1 MMTQNILNAGFS
13 RRTLLVAG
21 AASFVTACA
30 RQSSTGWNGYSDA
43 VIIDG
48 LGGFGDPN
56 LGRGASLAEGTNARA
71 LADLR
76 QSGVSAQNFTLPY
89 VAGPEE
95 PYQVSIDAIDEMDV
109 LIAANSEHL
118 TKILTASDIRA
129 AKNSGRSGVIY
140 GFQNA
145 EQLGEDTARVDD
157 FFQRGVRIIQLT
169 YNIANTLGHG
179 SMVPENGGLTE
190 FGRAAVEAMNVA
202 GIVVDLSHSGE
213 QTCLDALAVSNAP
226 ILLSHTGCRA
236 ISDLPRNK
244 TDAELRLTAES
255 GGIVGIYFMPFL
267 REDGQARAVDVVRH
281 VEHAINVC
289 GEDHVAF
296 GSDGSTSTVD
306 DMESYR
312 VAVREEMAERRRMG
326 ISATGERD
334 DVVPFIPDMRG
345 PELYREFASHLKAR
359 GHSDARIEKIMGGN
373 LLRLFNEVW
382 PG

>member
-1 MMTQNILNAGFS
+1 MTQKIISTGLS
-13 RRTLLVAG
+13 RRGLLVTG
-21 AASFVTACA
+21 AAGLVSACVP
-30 RQSSTGWNGYSDA
+30 QSSTVWRGYDDA
-43 VIIDG
+43 IIIDG

-56 LGRGASLAEGTNARA
+56 LGRGGSLAERTNARA

-76 QSGVSAQNFTLPY
+76 RSGVSAQNFTLPY
-89 VAGPEE
+89 VAGPQE
-95 PYQVSIDAIDEMDV
+95 PYQDSIDAIGEMDE
-109 LIAANSEHL
+109 LIAAHPEHL
-118 TKILTASDIRA
+118 TKILTASDIGA
-129 AKNSGRSGVIY
+129 AKASGRSGVIY

-169 YNIANTLGHG
+169 YNVANTLGHG

-190 FGRAAVEAMNVA
+190 FGRAAVEAMNSA
-202 GIVVDLSHSGE
+202 GVVVDLSHSGE
-213 QTCLDALAVSNAP
+213 QTCLDALAVSRAP

-236 ISDLPRNK
+236 LSDLPRNK
-244 TDAELRLTAES
+244 TDAELRLTAET

-267 REDGQARAVDVVRH
+267 REDGQARAEDVVAH
-281 VEHAINVC
+281 VEHALNVC

-306 DMESYR
+306 DMAAYR
-312 VAVREEMAERRRMG
+312 IEVREEMAERRRMG

-345 PELYREFASHLKAR
+345 PELYREFASHLKTR
-359 GHSDARIEKIMGGN
+359 GHSDTRIEKIMGGN
-373 LLRLFNEVW
+373 LLRLFNDIW

>member
-1 MMTQNILNAGFS
+1 MTERKFSTDFS

-21 AASFVTACA
+21 AASLVSACA
-30 RQSSTGWNGYSDA
+30 ARSPTGWDGYDDA

-56 LGRGASLAEGTNARA
+56 LGRGVSLAERTNVRA

-89 VAGPEE
+89 VAGPDD
-95 PYQVSIDAIDEMDV
+95 PYQVSIDAISEMNE
-109 LIAANSEHL
+109 LIASNPDHL
-118 TKILTASDIRA
+118 MKVLTSSDIQE
-129 AKNSGRSGVIY
+129 AKNSGRAGVIY

-145 EQLGEDTARVDD
+145 EQLGEDPARVDG
-157 FFQRGVRIIQLT
+157 FFQRGVRITQLT

-179 SMVPENGGLTE
+179 SMVPENGGLTG
-190 FGRAAVEAMNVA
+190 FGRAAVEAMNAA
-202 GIVVDLSHSGE
+202 GMVVDLSHSGE
-213 QTCLDALAVSNAP
+213 QTCLDALAVSRAP

-236 ISDLPRNK
+236 LSDLPRNK
-244 TDAELRLTAES
+244 TDAELRMTAEG

-267 REDGQARAVDVVRH
+267 REDGQARAEDVVRH
-281 VEHAINVC
+281 VEHALNVC

-296 GSDGSTSTVD
+296 GSDGSVSTVD
-306 DMESYR
+306 DMASYR

-345 PELYREFASHLKAR
+345 PDLYREFAGHLKAR

-373 LLRLFNEVW
+373 LKRLFDDVW
-382 PG
+382 PH